1 MNFNEYKYE
10 AIGDFEDGKQPG
22 DVKIRKSGL
31 TAEFTM
37 NDIDR
42 DIQLLEKK
50 KTELDAQIK
59 IEDAKMQNIDRT
71 NPEVGQMSP
80 EMRQVV
86 YLYERA
92 YAFCKVGK
100 EKVEEID
107 KMIADYKHE
116 LMDIALQTGILTTKT
131 DEQGAN

>member
-10 AIGDFEDGKQPG
+10 AIEDFEDGKQTG

-50 KTELDAQIK
+50 KLELDSQIK

-86 YLYERA
+86 YIYERA

-131 DEQGAN
+131 DEQGSN